1 MNDQNIE
8 KLLTE
13 LAQATA
19 ELVRPG
25 LAEDIKNRIHAGP
38 PHKGGMDT
46 VSIIIDLRVGRLTA
60 AAAII
65 VTTIAL
71 AGLMSSTDPAGSIYQ
86 DGKVL
91 LGYCL
96 FGPSKNEVQLVKSK
110 YEQMLES
117 GKDVAYYG
125 DNIDSPD
132 GNSLLMHW
140 RLSDGSYKV
149 IFGDLREET
158 VSAEKLI
165 RLQSGILQKRTK

>member
-1 MNDQNIE
+1 MNDQNVE

-19 ELVRPG
+19 EPVRKG
-25 LAEDIKNRIHAGP
+25 LAEDIKNRIHAGLT
-38 PHKGGMDT
+38 HKGGMDT
-46 VSIIIDLRVGRLTA
+46 ISIIIDLRVGKLTA

-65 VTTIAL
+65 ITMMTL
-71 AGLMSSTDPAGSIYQ
+71 AGLMSSMDSAGNIYQ

-91 LGYCL
+91 LRYCL
-96 FGPSKNEVQLVKSK
+96 FGPSKSEIQVVKSK
-110 YEQMLES
+110 YEQLLES

-125 DNIDSPD
+125 DDIDSAD

-140 RLSDGSYKV
+140 KLSDGSYKV

-158 VSAEKLI
+158 VSAEKLV
-165 RLQSGILQKRTK
+165 RLQYRMLHKKTK